1 MITALI
7 AIVLAGL
14 ALPLVV
20 IDTYVIIATAHY
32 LLRCLDQGFRENPK
46 IAVGTLIHG
55 PILEAHRLL
64 CARRGRYVK
73 EWVVWI
79 PVVIALLALHA
90 IAIGLFAAV
99 G

>member
-1 MITALI
+1 MITALL

-20 IDTYVIIATAHY
+20 IDTYVIIATAYY

-46 IAVGTLIHG
+46 TAVGNLIHG
-55 PILEAHRLL
+55 PVIAAHRLL

-73 EWVVWI
+73 EWVAWI
-79 PVVIALLALHA
+79 PVVIALLVLHVV
-90 IAIGLFAAV
+90 AIGLFAAV